1 MRDLSYCYLGS
12 ELLRQTTCLF
22 VQVRLRCE
30 IYKIYF
36 VLHSVFS
43 SRRHIIATATASLD
57 AKHYATLAII
67 LKRSLELY
75 EKRDIDFDLGIRDTH
90 RR

>member
-1 MRDLSYCYLGS
+1 MLS
-12 ELLRQTTCLF
+12 RQRATETTRLF
-22 VQVRLRCE
+22 VQVRLRCD

-36 VLHSVFS
+36 VLYSVSS

-57 AKHYATLAII
+57 VKRCATLAII
-67 LKRSLELY
+67 LKRSHELY
-75 EKRDIDFDLGIRDTH
+75 EKRDIDFDLGIRDIH